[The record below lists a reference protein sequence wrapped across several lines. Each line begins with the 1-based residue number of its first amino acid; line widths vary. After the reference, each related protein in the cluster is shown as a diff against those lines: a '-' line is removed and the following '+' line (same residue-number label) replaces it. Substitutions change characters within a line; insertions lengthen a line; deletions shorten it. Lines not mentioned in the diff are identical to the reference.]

1 MAGIDAEKCLAES
14 VRQCVISNQRQD
26 ILHAAET
33 DTQLESTG
41 DLTVRRSPRTRR
53 AKATVSGAP

>member
-41 DLTVRRSPRTRR
+41 NLTVRSPRTRR
-53 AKATVSGAP
+53 AKAAVSGAP